1 MAAMSLRWWLREQ
14 TLDSAM
20 RSGGERRRTWC
31 RRRRQCHRARGW
43 CTMRQEGE
51 GRAMGGI
58 VVAKKDDDNDED
70 VWDRTTRVAVM
81 IRSHAPN
88 RLN

>member
-1 MAAMSLRWWLREQ
+1 
-14 TLDSAM
+14 
-20 RSGGERRRTWC
+20 
-31 RRRRQCHRARGW
+31 
-43 CTMRQEGE
+43 MRQEGE